1 VLAEFLADTTY
12 GDLPASVVDEC
23 YRATLDW
30 LGSALAGALEPPA
43 RIAQNVAHGLGSSD
57 DATMLGA
64 GVASAPAAA
73 LANGVAS
80 HILELDD
87 VHKGSTLIRRRR
99 SFPRRSPS
107 PSVSTRADEHSFA
120 P

>member
-1 VLAEFLADTTY
+1 MPV
-12 GDLPASVVDEC
+12 
-23 YRATLDW
+23 
-30 LGSALAGALEPPA
+30 
-43 RIAQNVAHGLGSSD
+43 QNVARGLGSSD

-87 VHKGSTLIRRRR
+87 VHKGSTLHAAA
-99 SFPRRSPS
+99 PV
-107 PSVSTRADEHSFA
+107 VSAALAVGERERANGHAFTLAIALGYDAALRIGEA
-120 P
+120 LRGQVLCLGRANGLP